1 MEVDEDV
8 YSDDSMD
15 DEDYGNGDETS
26 FLQDYDQLNHQTET
40 ALNVSIQKQLQ
51 SEQRKVPQAATTAKK
66 SRLYADKPPVNF

>member
-26 FLQDYDQLNHQTET
+26 FLQDYD
-40 ALNVSIQKQLQ
+40 
-51 SEQRKVPQAATTAKK
+51 
-66 SRLYADKPPVNF
+66 